1 MASPLARIAADNDPR
16 NGSFVARFLRMS
28 EHPEREP
35 DGDGLYGDE
44 YSEAGYAMRRAKA
57 NAAVISNG

>member
-16 NGSFVARFLRMS
+16 NGGVAARLIRMS

-35 DGDGLYGDE
+35 DADGLYGDE
-44 YSEAGYAMRRAKA
+44 YSQPDYLAQLRASQVEA
-57 NAAVISNG
+57 VS